1 MPIVI
6 TPEVGIPLPFDTK
19 PEDIDGFREKAHAMF
34 QTVQELANN
43 GLGVEVTD
51 QDKAEARMLFA
62 ASKTPAPKAVM
73 PGAIVHLESI
83 LNEWDQEVMDVGR
96 RLRSY
101 VTNKLIAETVDPDPK
116 VRLKS
121 LELLGKVS
129 NVGLFSERVDITVTH
144 RTIHDIESDLKK
156 TLELFTG
163 QVIDVEPKER
173 PKAVAEID
181 LDEEF
186 GTLSVETTPDTP
198 EDVVESPDGN
208 TTSAGD
214 GVGGDEVKDFDE
226 S

>member
-1 MPIVI
+1 
-6 TPEVGIPLPFDTK
+6 
-19 PEDIDGFREKAHAMF
+19 
-34 QTVQELANN
+34 
-43 GLGVEVTD
+43 
-51 QDKAEARMLFA
+51 
-62 ASKTPAPKAVM
+62 
-73 PGAIVHLESI
+73 
-83 LNEWDQEVMDVGR
+83 
-96 RLRSY
+96 
-101 VTNKLIAETVDPDPK
+101 

-214 GVGGDEVKDFDE
+214 GDEVKDFDE

>member
-19 PEDIDGFREKAHAMF
+19 PEDIDDFREKAHAMF
-34 QTVQELANN
+34 QTVEELANN
-43 GLGVEVTD
+43 GLEVEITAA
-51 QDKAEARMLFA
+51 DKAEARMLFA
-62 ASKTPAPKAVM
+62 ASRPPAPKTVT
-73 PGAIVHLESI
+73 PGTIVHLESI
-83 LNEWDQEVMDVGR
+83 LNEWDQEVLDVGR
-96 RLRSY
+96 RLRNY

-129 NVGLFSERVDITVTH
+129 NVGLFAERVDINVTH

-163 QVIDVEPKER
+163 QVIDVTPKET
-173 PKAVAEID
+173 PKAIAEIN

-186 GTLSVETTPDTP
+186 GPATPQ
-198 EDVVESPDGN
+198 DVVDS
-208 TTSAGD
+208 
-214 GVGGDEVKDFDE
+214 DEIKDFDSNVDDLDKDSDE